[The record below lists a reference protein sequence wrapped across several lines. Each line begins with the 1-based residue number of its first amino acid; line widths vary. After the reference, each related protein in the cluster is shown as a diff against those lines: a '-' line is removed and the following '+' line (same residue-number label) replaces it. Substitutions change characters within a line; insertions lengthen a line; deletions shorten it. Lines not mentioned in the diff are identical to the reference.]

1 MSQDYKQLLV
11 DAGFDLETKD
21 LVAFSQCLLDN
32 LPPVVSSTP
41 IGIGTILAVMAP
53 VGGDFLDSL
62 EAVGAQNSNVKW
74 ALKMIEQ
81 ATFDVGH
88 PVTRAQ
94 LAEFAIAV
102 PQFAVGVTKLLSV
115 AESLPQVSLETLRQ
129 ELYNEDWSV
138 K

>member
-32 LPPVVSSTP
+32 LPPVVS
-41 IGIGTILAVMAP
+41 
-53 VGGDFLDSL
+53 
-62 EAVGAQNSNVKW
+62 
-74 ALKMIEQ
+74 
-81 ATFDVGH
+81 
-88 PVTRAQ
+88 
-94 LAEFAIAV
+94 
-102 PQFAVGVTKLLSV
+102 
-115 AESLPQVSLETLRQ
+115 LETLRQ